1 MELTVK
7 DYQTMRDALARLC
20 EYFSENQVPRESL
33 FTSRLVASELVGNVL
48 RHSMGEARIRGEVKE
63 GYVELVVF
71 SSVHF
76 VPPKKSVCAE
86 VLCGDQEKF
95 LQEKRGIS
103 DHADRSRARRRAA
116 YRRQAEA
123 LAARRGLLL
132 PRAVRDL
139 LWQRALAF

>member
-86 VLCGDQEKF
+86 VLSEHG
-95 LQEKRGIS
+95 
-103 DHADRSRARRRAA
+103 
-116 YRRQAEA
+116 
-123 LAARRGLLL
+123 RGLFIVDKVCEERSLTEDGGIL
-132 PRAVRDL
+132 VKIK
-139 LWQRALAF
+139 FE